1 MDIWSLLPSA
11 IILLIS
17 CFFACAAFAL
27 RDFSKHRLEEFL
39 TRKNKLHRL
48 KYIQEHQTDL
58 QITCAVI
65 RTAANLALV
74 LFIVRIFRSDYINWI
89 IITQAFIISLVLVSI
104 FSVIIPQTWA
114 KYSGETFLAYTV
126 PVLKIAKMLFLPII
140 ILMKWTD
147 IFIKRLSGIDE
158 SKEDEESVQQELLE
172 AVQEGEEE
180 GIVDAQERK
189 MIESVIEM
197 RSITVG
203 QIMTPRTEIDAI
215 DANLSLDEIKKLATE
230 HGHSRIPVYEENL
243 DNIIGML
250 YVKDLLPYVGE
261 KIEQFD
267 VRSIMRQCYFVPE
280 TKKLRDLFHEFRARK
295 IHVAIVLDEYGGT
308 LGLVTFEDLIEQIVG
323 QITDEYEQPE
333 EPLIKQI
340 DSQTLEI
347 DARMRIDELNDEYKL
362 ELPESE
368 DFETIAGFLF
378 SSLGRIPKAG
388 ETFQYKNLLFTILEA
403 EERKINRVRL
413 EILPENIPTANTATG
428 QADS

>member
-27 RDFSKHRLEEFL
+27 RDFSKHKLEEFL
-39 TRKNKLHRL
+39 TKKNKLNRF
-48 KYIQEHQTDL
+48 KYIQEYQSDL
-58 QITCAVI
+58 QMTCAVI

-74 LFIVRIFRSDYINWI
+74 LFIVRIFANDYINWLI
-89 IITQAFIISLVLVSI
+89 IIQAFLLSLILVSI

-114 KYSGETFLAYTV
+114 TYAAEEFLAYTI
-126 PVLKIAKMLFLPII
+126 PVLRIAKTIFWPII
-140 ILMKWTD
+140 TLMNGIDILV
-147 IFIKRLSGIDE
+147 KRLLGIDRTE
-158 SKEDEESVQQELLE
+158 EDEESVQQELLE

-180 GIVDAQERK
+180 GVVDAQERK

-197 RSITVG
+197 RAITVG

-215 DANLSLDEIKKLATE
+215 EVNLSIEEIKRLATE

-250 YVKDLLPYVGE
+250 YVKDLLPFVGE
-261 KIEQFD
+261 KLEQFD

-280 TKKLRDLFHEFRARK
+280 TKKLRDLFHEFRAQK

-308 LGLVTFEDLIEQIVG
+308 LGLVTFEDIIEQIVG

-333 EPLIKQI
+333 APLIKQI
-340 DSQTLEI
+340 DSKTLEI

-362 ELPESE
+362 DLPESE

-388 ETFQYKNLLFTILEA
+388 ETFQYQNLLFTILEA

-413 EILPENIPTANTATG
+413 EILPENIATPNP
-428 QADS
+428 D